1 MVKVNM
7 LIKETIMPFVDVRI
21 GKKLELDQVLDMKAK
36 IGELISILPGKS
48 EDNVMIQ
55 IQTGCDLFY
64 QGNQV
69 DLGGYTIVKLFG
81 SSPRE
86 KKEAFAKAL
95 FDMYEK
101 DFGLSKSQIYLNF
114 AELDSWGVDGGLKF
128 VSQ

>member
-1 MVKVNM
+1 
-7 LIKETIMPFVDVRI
+7 MPFVDVRI

-64 QGNQV
+64 QGNPV

-81 SSPRE
+81 PSPPPNATSIR
-86 KKEAFAKAL
+86 
-95 FDMYEK
+95 
-101 DFGLSKSQIYLNF
+101 G
-114 AELDSWGVDGGLKF
+114 
-128 VSQ
+128 